1 MRELRDRIS
10 FFKKC
15 VLELGHGHTLM
26 PDDITE
32 DDIVEMVHEAE
43 EILMEID
50 RYLGCSVE
58 AADVF

>member
-1 MRELRDRIS
+1 MY
-10 FFKKC
+10 
-15 VLELGHGHTLM
+15 
-26 PDDITE
+26 
-32 DDIVEMVHEAE
+32 DIVEMVHEAE